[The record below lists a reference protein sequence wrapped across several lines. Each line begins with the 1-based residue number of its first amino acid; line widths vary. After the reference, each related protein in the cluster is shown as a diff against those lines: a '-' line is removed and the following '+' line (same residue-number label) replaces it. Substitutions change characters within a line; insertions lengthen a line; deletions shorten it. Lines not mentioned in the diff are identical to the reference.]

1 MTAAT
6 LALCFLVTKAIFFT
20 ADNGFR
26 TEADG
31 GPIVCQTGAD
41 CVFERYLAAGQ
52 GPALEAAGITTVDE
66 FTAFYW
72 QEQLGTA
79 ATVFVLGVLG
89 GLGGAA
95 IYGIARPRPRPAA
108 TASGGG
114 AGA

>member
-1 MTAAT
+1 M
-6 LALCFLVTKAIFFT
+6 
-20 ADNGFR
+20 
-26 TEADG
+26 
-31 GPIVCQTGAD
+31 
-41 CVFERYLAAGQ
+41 FERYLAEGQ
-52 GPALEAAGITTVDE
+52 GPDFEAAGITTVDE

-79 ATVFVLGVLG
+79 GTVFVLGVLG